1 MTPSQMFTAFATIV
15 RKDMVRILRIWPQ
28 TFLPSLVTS
37 LLYFMVFGTVLGSRI
52 GDVQGVPY
60 MHFVVPGLVL
70 LAVITNAYSNVATT
84 FFQSKFFVRSIDEV
98 LVSPTPPWVMM
109 LGFISGGV
117 VRGVVV
123 GGLVL
128 LVSLFFALPS
138 VPHPFM
144 VLLFLLLTAA
154 LFALGGLINGIYANG
169 FDGISIVP
177 TFVLTPLVYLGGVFY
192 SVSALPA
199 WAQTL
204 THFNPIFYL
213 INGFRYGLLG
223 HSDVPI
229 LHCLAVLAAMLA
241 IAAGIGWFQ
250 LKYGLGLKQ

>member
-1 MTPSQMFTAFATIV
+1 MNPQQMFTAFATIV

-28 TFLPSLVTS
+28 TFLPSIVTS
-37 LLYFMVFGTVLGSRI
+37 LLYFMVFGTVLGDKI
-52 GDVQGVPY
+52 GNVQGVPY

-123 GGLVL
+123 GLLVL
-128 LVSLFFALPS
+128 AVSLFFALPT

-144 VLLFLLLTAA
+144 VLLFLLLTAT

-192 SVSALPA
+192 AVSALPG

-223 HSDVPI
+223 YSDVPI
-229 LHCLAVLAAMLA
+229 LQCLAVLAAMLA
-241 IAAGIGWFQ
+241 VAAGIGWYQ
-250 LKYGLGLKQ
+250 LKHGLGLKQ

>member
-1 MTPSQMFTAFATIV
+1 
-15 RKDMVRILRIWPQ
+15 
-28 TFLPSLVTS
+28 
-37 LLYFMVFGTVLGSRI
+37 
-52 GDVQGVPY
+52 
-60 MHFVVPGLVL
+60 
-70 LAVITNAYSNVATT
+70 
-84 FFQSKFFVRSIDEV
+84 
-98 LVSPTPPWVMM
+98 
-109 LGFISGGV
+109 
-117 VRGVVV
+117 
-123 GGLVL
+123 
-128 LVSLFFALPS
+128 
-138 VPHPFM
+138 M

-154 LFALGGLINGIYANG
+154 LCALGGLINGIYANG

-192 SVSALPA
+192 SVSALPT

-241 IAAGIGWFQ
+241 IAAGIGWYQ
-250 LKYGLGLKQ
+250 LKHGLGLKQ